1 MINKNF
7 KILFRSTII
16 FLSLLVIGFL
26 LYRNFSLYPSVM
38 GDEYVNY
45 IFSKK

>member
-26 LYRNFSLYPSVM
+26 LYEIFLYTSVM
-38 GDEYVNY
+38 GDDM
-45 IFSKK
+45 